1 MKEFRLEIVTPS
13 KSIYDDMVKAVT
25 FPGKIGEF
33 QVLFNHAAMIS
44 LIAIGKIKIE
54 KEDGS
59 KTFFATS
66 GGTVEVKDNKVL
78 YLAETAEPAEVIDL
92 ERAQNAL
99 NRAKERMSSENKQ
112 DVDFARAESSLLR
125 AMNRIKVVDSSR

>member
-13 KSIYDDMVKAVT
+13 KSIYDDMVKSVT
-25 FPGKIGEF
+25 FPGEMGEF
-33 QVLFNHAAMIS
+33 QVLFNHAGMIS

-54 KEDGS
+54 KENGS

>member
-13 KSIYDDMVKAVT
+13 KSIYDDIVKAVT
-25 FPGKIGEF
+25 FPGEMGEF

-78 YLAETAEPAEVIDL
+78 YLAETAEPAEVIDI

-125 AMNRIKVVDSSR
+125 AMNRIKVVETLR